1 MSDHQPRP
9 PPGVIER
16 AVELTR
22 SLSLTNVLI
31 IALIVLIALPA
42 YFAYRFIADTDFR
55 REFMDTAIILERHV
69 PCVVL
74 EGHKWGANK
83 RHSVLVVYGLDGRN
97 EKLVGM
103 RSAEPMDFDQ
113 INEMCK
119 KVAVMAAELKDK

>member
-1 MSDHQPRP
+1 VVENK
-9 PPGVIER
+9 GILER
-16 AVELTR
+16 TVGAVKAVTI
-22 SLSLTNVLI
+22 TNILVF
-31 IALIVLIALPA
+31 ALIVVIAIPA

-83 RHSVLVVYGLDGRN
+83 RHSVLAVYGLDGRS
-97 EKLVGM
+97 EKLIGM
-103 RSAEPMDFDQ
+103 RSPEPMSPDE

-119 KVAVMAAELKDK
+119 KVALMADELKKDAK